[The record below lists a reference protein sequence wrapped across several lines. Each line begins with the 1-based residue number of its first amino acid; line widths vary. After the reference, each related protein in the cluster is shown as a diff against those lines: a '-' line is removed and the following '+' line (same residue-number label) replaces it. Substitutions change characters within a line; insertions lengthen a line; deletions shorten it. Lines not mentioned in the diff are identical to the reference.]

1 MKKTIKLMA
10 LTFIII
16 GLSACGR
23 TGELEKVKSS
33 SVTSVTSVVTHIA

>member
-33 SVTSVTSVVTHIA
+33 SVTSVVTHIA